1 MKLSFVIPCY
11 RSETYITDTI
21 FEIRATM
28 AQRTDIHYEIIA
40 VNDGSPDNV
49 FEVLKELAKKWKELV
64 VIDLSMNFGQEN
76 ARLAGINY
84 SSGDYIVCLDDD
96 GQCPMSEVWR
106 LIEPLQEGYDVSIAR
121 YPEKKQSAFKNF
133 GSRVNSIMTHW
144 LLKMP
149 ESIEMSNFFAFNK
162 RMRSEIIRY
171 KNPYPFIT
179 GLFFRA
185 TQRVINVE
193 MEERERTQGTTGYTL
208 RKLVGLWL
216 NGLTNFSVKPL
227 RVADGLGI
235 VFALIGFAFGLITII
250 RKLLQPDMLA
260 GYASIIAAIFFVGGI
275 LMLLLGMIGEYIGR
289 IYLCLN
295 QMPQYVIRQ
304 VVSFSEEKQCEEQEL
319 QTSV

>member
-11 RSETYITDTI
+11 RSEAFIANTI
-21 FEIRATM
+21 SEIRETM

-319 QTSV
+319 QASV